1 MISDSLDT
9 KNETILNNNI
19 EPGTSYLSSN
29 SNGNCSLWNQ
39 DVVVVAP
46 PEVVSGFSMDTDTLF
61 LDQSSPVSFLNTSL
75 GASNYMWDFGDGSI
89 SYDENPVYMYSN
101 PGVFSVTLYADNH
114 NIGVCTDFAVQE
126 LVVLSSI
133 SNGLVSELDF
143 NCDLFNS
150 NNNILFNCLS
160 SNSERLKIEVFD
172 VLGKIVFSDFIQVNG
187 NTTYSIPN
195 INLGGQIYIVRL
207 SNSKVN
213 KVFKVF

>member
-1 MISDSLDT
+1 MNVENVSCNGGSDGQLEVIGSGMLGNYFNIYDSGDVLIDSLVATND
-9 KNETILNNNI
+9 TILFSNL
-19 EPGTSYLSSN
+19 EPGSYYLSSN

-75 GASNYMWDFGDGSI
+75 GASNYLWDFGDGSI
-89 SYDENPVYMYSN
+89 SYDENPVYMFSN
-101 PGVFSVTLYADNH
+101 LGVFSFTFYADNQ

-133 SNGLVSELDF
+133 SNGLVSEFDF

-150 NNNILFNCLS
+150 NNL
-160 SNSERLKIEVFD
+160 V
-172 VLGKIVFSDFIQVNG
+172 
-187 NTTYSIPN
+187 
-195 INLGGQIYIVRL
+195 
-207 SNSKVN
+207 
-213 KVFKVF
+213 